1 MCSSLIRLR
10 LSESLAVLV
19 GRNADA
25 TNEVAP
31 HGFRGAEATSGGDRD
46 DGVVGLLQL
55 PARGVGAN
63 AFDVVAG
70 RLTDLVGE
78 HPREMA
84 RAHRRP
90 AGQLADAVCAARFG
104 LDSLLHV

>member
-19 GRNADA
+19 WRNADA

-31 HGFRGAEATSGGDRD
+31 HGFRGAEAAPRSDGD
-46 DGVVGLLQL
+46 DGVVGLLHL
-55 PARGVGAN
+55 PARRIGGN
-63 AFDVVAG
+63 PFDIVAG

-78 HPREMA
+78 HPREVA

-90 AGQLADAVCAARFG
+90 AGQLADAVRATGFG
-104 LDSLLHV
+104 